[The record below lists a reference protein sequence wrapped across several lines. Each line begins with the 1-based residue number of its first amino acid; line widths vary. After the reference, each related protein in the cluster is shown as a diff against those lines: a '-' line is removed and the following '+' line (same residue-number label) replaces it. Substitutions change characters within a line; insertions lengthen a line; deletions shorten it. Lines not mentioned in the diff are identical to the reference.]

1 MLRMLTW
8 LTTLSLDAPLVAVA
22 WQALLAESFGR
33 ALGWERRALVF
44 ACVWLGYTADRWLDV
59 RSRDAE
65 SSARHDWHRQRAR
78 EVGAAWVA
86 TLLAALAL
94 AWHSL
99 DAAEWMAGLALAAA
113 SVVYAGAAQAQGGA
127 RAEPFLKTIGV
138 GALVAAAAA
147 LYSVRWRAV
156 DGQTALTL
164 AALVALF
171 SLNCLALRRW
181 ERPDRAPPSRVE
193 IGSAAAVALGA
204 LGLFGSGPQR
214 PAGVAVLL
222 SLLALGA
229 IEARRSRVG
238 EELSR
243 TLADVALMSPFLI
256 LPFL

>member
-1 MLRMLTW
+1 MLTW

-44 ACVWLGYTADRWLDV
+44 ACVWLGYTADRLLDA
-59 RSRDAE
+59 RSRHAE
-65 SSARHDWHRQRAR
+65 SSARHDWHRGRAT
-78 EVGAAWVA
+78 EIGAAWVA

-94 AWHSL
+94 AWRSL
-99 DAAEWMAGLALAAA
+99 EAAEWMAGLALAAA
-113 SVVYAGAAQAQGGA
+113 AVAYAGAAQANRGA

-147 LYSVRWRAV
+147 LYSIRWDAI
-156 DGQTALTL
+156 DSPTALAL
-164 AALVALF
+164 AAMVALF

-181 ERPDRAPPSRVE
+181 ELRERAQPGRVE
-193 IGSAAAVALGA
+193 RASAAAVALGA
-204 LGLFGSGPQR
+204 LGLIGSGEQR